1 MFEYH
6 GWATIRD
13 AEDAFGGKAD
23 DLSQGA
29 YDAVLKELAGVRND
43 LQTADLRIANG
54 SAHLWMA
61 GLRNHRQDDVV
72 EAFRRIAHAAPW
84 SYGLLHVYDDEA
96 QGVNQNRWVVWVMKR
111 GTVVPEADPY
121 LSPHVGVVEDDLGSA
136 SDA

>member
-6 GWATIRD
+6 GWATLRD
-13 AEDAFGGKAD
+13 AQDAFGGKAD

-29 YDAVLKELAGVRND
+29 YDAVLKEIADVRNA

-61 GLRNHRQDDVV
+61 GLRNHRQDAVV
-72 EAFRRIAHAAPW
+72 EAFRKIAQVAPW

-96 QGVNQNRWVVWVMKR
+96 DGENKHRWVGWVMKR

-121 LSPHVGVVEDDLGSA
+121 LSPHIGVVEDDLSGA
-136 SDA
+136 